1 MRNLRVVSAL
11 LILVIALLTANPAAA
26 QPRMI
31 DLGTLGGDRSGAL
44 DINLR
49 GQIVGF
55 SNMSSGGPDHAFLWQ
70 GGRMTDL
77 GTLGGPG
84 SLARSINIRGQIVGR
99 SYTTDSLHATL
110 WHRGRITDLGTL
122 KGGYSEAYAIN
133 DLGHVVGLSDG
144 EVFLYEGGR
153 MRGLGTLGW
162 REVVPF
168 AMNNRGQ
175 IAGWGVTPE
184 GNLRGF
190 LWNRGLMAELPT
202 LGGNISQAYGI
213 NDRGQAVG
221 VATLAPNEYFHAV
234 LWERGSVIDLGTL
247 PGSNSGIAL
256 DINNR
261 AQVVGAAPGFF
272 WEDRNMTPLPT
283 LGGSSSEG
291 RAINDRGHVVGQSY
305 TSSGELHAFLW
316 TR

>member
-99 SYTTDSLHATL
+99 SYTRDSLHATL

-162 REVVPF
+162 REVVP
-168 AMNNRGQ
+168 
-175 IAGWGVTPE
+175 V
-184 GNLRGF
+184 
-190 LWNRGLMAELPT
+190 
-202 LGGNISQAYGI
+202 
-213 NDRGQAVG
+213 
-221 VATLAPNEYFHAV
+221 
-234 LWERGSVIDLGTL
+234 
-247 PGSNSGIAL
+247 
-256 DINNR
+256 
-261 AQVVGAAPGFF
+261 
-272 WEDRNMTPLPT
+272 
-283 LGGSSSEG
+283 
-291 RAINDRGHVVGQSY
+291 
-305 TSSGELHAFLW
+305 
-316 TR
+316 